1 MAWEPTNANDVRL
14 TVSTVQRNDKGD
26 VEGTTPIGRSDRGG
40 DVASIVVDSFS
51 IDSSG
56 SLDPLHGLSNSEA
69 LGMSQGNIEHEFS
82 FTVMGEY
89 YELLESVRRRG
100 QESEGD
106 PRSVELEI
114 VAQWQ
119 GYRTIL
125 NGAFVEEKNSS
136 VSDGETAEHE
146 FSGYALR
153 RDPREG
159 SE

>member
-14 TVSTVQRNDKGD
+14 TVSVVNRNDDGS
-26 VEGTTPIGRSDRGG
+26 VSGTTELGAST
-40 DVASIVVDSFS
+40 SIVVDQFS
-51 IDSSG
+51 IDSG
-56 SLDPLHGLSNSEA
+56 GNLDPLHGLSNSEA

-89 YELLESVRRRG
+89 YELLEGVRRRG
-100 QESEGD
+100 QNTEGD
-106 PRSVELEI
+106 PRSVELK
-114 VAQWQ
+114 VTAQWQ

-125 NGAFVEEKNSS
+125 SGAYVEEKNSS

-153 RDPREG
+153 RDPRQG
-159 SE
+159 D

>member
-14 TVSTVQRNDKGD
+14 TVSVARRDDDGSNPRAGPTLGAS
-26 VEGTTPIGRSDRGG
+26 ESGSA
-40 DVASIVVDSFS
+40 ASIVVDQFS

-56 SLDPLHGLSNSEA
+56 NLDPLHGLSNVQA

-89 YELLESVRRRG
+89 YNLLQNIRRDA
-100 QESEGD
+100 QDDSDD
-106 PRSVELEI
+106 PRSIELFI
-114 VAQWQ
+114 VVQWQ
-119 GYRTIL
+119 DYRTVL
-125 NGAFVEEKNSS
+125 EGAYIEETNSS

-153 RDPREG
+153 RDPRQNN
-159 SE
+159 